1 MTETLS
7 IRMYLAVGVE
17 QAAIVITQGT
27 KNFYFLDPPDLPVVV
42 ERLRAAGYR
51 EAPHWYLTK
60 RGTGLLIRPKTRRTG
75 FGFRLWAA
83 PAVLDAYSD
92 LFERVPTSAFVAQL
106 LRDGWQERYSLCL
119 VGQKVA
125 ISIVES
131 IGRAGTSYHL
141 DIRGFRPQIV
151 RALLDSIGVEQ
162 LT

>member
-1 MTETLS
+1 
-7 IRMYLAVGVE
+7 VE

-60 RGTGLLIRPKTRRTG
+60 RGTGLLITPKTRRTG

-83 PAVLDAYSD
+83 PTVLDAYGD

-119 VGQKVA
+119 VDQKVA

-131 IGRAGTSYHL
+131 MVVREPTTTWTFG
-141 DIRGFRPQIV
+141 GFAR
-151 RALLDSIGVEQ
+151 RSCARCWTRLGLSN
-162 LT
+162 

>member
-1 MTETLS
+1 M
-7 IRMYLAVGVE
+7 E

-42 ERLRAAGYR
+42 DRLRAAGYR

-60 RGTGLLIRPKTRRTG
+60 RGAGLLITPKTRRTG
-75 FGFRLWAA
+75 FDFRLWAA
-83 PAVLDAYSD
+83 PAVLDAYGE
-92 LFERVPTSAFVAQL
+92 LFEQLPIETFVARL

-131 IGRAGTSYHL
+131 AGRTGTSYHL
-141 DIRGFRPQIV
+141 DIRGFRPQVV
-151 RALLDSIGVEQ
+151 RALLESIGVAQ
-162 LT
+162 LPGAAPREERP